1 MSRSDGDF
9 TCQTGTENPFLLNSS
24 FVNGLASSTCAVVM
38 KANMQNASKCRV
50 SNLSQL
56 VLTSTWRT
64 LDGPLCA
71 NVLDTCH
78 MLYETAVKQL
88 MSIGQ
93 GHGNTLES
101 HGHRGGPMGTAV
113 EIC

>member
-1 MSRSDGDF
+1 MSDGDF
-9 TCQTGTENPFLLNSS
+9 TCQRGTENPFLLNSS
-24 FVNGLASSTCAVVM
+24 FVNGLASSTFGA
-38 KANMQNASKCRV
+38 RRG

-56 VLTSTWRT
+56 VLTSTLRT

>member
-9 TCQTGTENPFLLNSS
+9 TCQRGTENPFLLNSS
-24 FVNGLASSTCAVVM
+24 FVNGLASSTFGA
-38 KANMQNASKCRV
+38 RRG

-78 MLYETAVKQL
+78 MLYETAVKLL